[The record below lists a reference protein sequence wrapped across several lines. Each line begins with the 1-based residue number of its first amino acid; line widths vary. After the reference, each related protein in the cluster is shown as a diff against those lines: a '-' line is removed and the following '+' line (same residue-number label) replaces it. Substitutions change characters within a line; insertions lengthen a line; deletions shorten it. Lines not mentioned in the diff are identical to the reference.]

1 MSTFAWVIVNA
12 VLLGSAIVSV
22 KLACELPDTIKAEQ
36 QKIEAAKEKSTKKEK
51 PAPSKAARTTATAKN
66 EPSVPKIQR
75 NTLDDIWKKSL
86 FTPDRTEN
94 LPGDNVATQ
103 QQPEQEI
110 VNADLELTG
119 IAQIGDK
126 PIAIIRQK
134 VQARPSRN
142 VRLPGR
148 TRPGMPPPPT
158 RTQQLQEP
166 ESKEPIKK
174 IFRVGD
180 VINKTGYVV
189 KSIEPNE
196 RKVVITRNG
205 KDEIL
210 TIEFGDSQ
218 SSSRK
223 QEALTYQKEIQ
234 ARTATRIKASTTEAK
249 PADTQQ
255 QGTSPAPVA
264 PGQPGQPQQRE
275 VRMPPM
281 PPGMGTGAP
290 GQPPPTPTGSPG
302 QQVQQGTPPTMLPGR
317 TSDQQ
322 QGTPQQ
328 FPTRRI
334 RPQRPGS
341 TTR

>member
-66 EPSVPKIQR
+66 EPSVPQIQR
-75 NTLDDIWKKSL
+75 HTLDDIWKKSL

-94 LPGDNVATQ
+94 PPSDTVATQ

-119 IAQIGDK
+119 IAQIGDN

-134 VQARPSRN
+134 VQTRPSRN

-158 RTQQLQEP
+158 RTQQLQDQD
-166 ESKEPIKK
+166 SKEPIKK

-189 KSIEPNE
+189 KSIEPSE

-210 TIEFGDSQ
+210 TSEFGDSQ

-223 QEALTYQKEIQ
+223 QEALTYQKEVQ
-234 ARTATRIKASTTEAK
+234 ARAATRIKATTTEAK
-249 PADTQQ
+249 PADTPQ
-255 QGTSPAPVA
+255 QGTPPPAA
-264 PGQPGQPQQRE
+264 PGQPRQRE
-275 VRMPPM
+275 VRMPPT

-290 GQPPPTPTGSPG
+290 GQPPPAPPERPD
-302 QQVQQGTPPTMLPGR
+302 QQAQPGTPPTMPSGR
-317 TSDQQ
+317 TGSQP
-322 QGTPQQ
+322 QGTPPQI
-328 FPTRRI
+328 PTRRI
-334 RPQRPGS
+334 RPHRPDS
-341 TTR
+341 TAR